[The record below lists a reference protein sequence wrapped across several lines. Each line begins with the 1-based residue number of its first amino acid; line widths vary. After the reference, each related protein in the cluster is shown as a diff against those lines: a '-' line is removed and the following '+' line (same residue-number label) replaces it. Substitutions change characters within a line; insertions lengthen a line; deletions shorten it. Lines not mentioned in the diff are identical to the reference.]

1 MADTSDARKRL
12 AEVRQ
17 AIQTVL
23 VGGQSYK
30 IGSTSLTRADLYNLR
45 RMQQELEQEIAEAES
60 GGGIGRCT
68 AAVCFDKR

>member
-1 MADTSDARKRL
+1 MTDTSDAIKRL

-30 IGSTSLTRADLYNLR
+30 IGNTSLTRADLYNLR
-45 RMQQELEQEIAEAES
+45 RMQQELEQEIAEAEAD
-60 GGGIGRCT
+60 GGIGRCT